1 MKKLLPLMMGL
12 GTLYMAD
19 ISNINHYTK
28 QAKEFYQKACDLKYE
43 DGCKA
48 LAIVGADD
56 EESRRDIVVFSMLIM
71 FIVAIRIFYFRKKKR
86 S

>member
-1 MKKLLPLMMGL
+1 MMGL
-12 GTLYMAD
+12 GTFCMAD

-56 EESRRDIVVFSMLIM
+56 EESRRDIVVFLCLLCLLWLCEYS
-71 FIVAIRIFYFRKKKR
+71 IFVKR
-86 S
+86 RDHEYS